1 MTQFH
6 RMKKM
11 SNRTIGIILL
21 NCLLTFTGLS
31 VQGKPTNIYDS
42 ITMDTLSS
50 NSTQLKILSW
60 NIGMLPVLDLFKE
73 KDDRA
78 EAIAHVLSSCDYDI
92 IVFQEAFTA
101 HSRAV
106 LNQALHDQYPFSY
119 GPVNGSK
126 LSFKF
131 NSGLWILSKIP
142 LQIKKEIEFTA
153 NAGFDSFARKGAVLF
168 EGQFHNSSFQLI
180 ATHLQDDDY
189 PQSIRDLQLSE
200 IFEQLIFPF
209 SDMSTPQIICGDF
222 NTDEKKGDHY
232 RGMLTILNAEDGAIS
247 GKIKITF
254 DDEANDAFKS
264 GHGNPRLIDYILT
277 RNSNVIKWISRRV
290 AVLKLRWGKGTEYL
304 SDHHG
309 MEATIVF
316 RKGDYLS
323 KVY

>member
-1 MTQFH
+1 M
-6 RMKKM
+6 
-11 SNRTIGIILL
+11 
-21 NCLLTFTGLS
+21 
-31 VQGKPTNIYDS
+31 
-42 ITMDTLSS
+42 MDTLS
-50 NSTQLKILSW
+50 NNATQIKILSW
-60 NIGMLPVLDLFKE
+60 NIGMLPVLNLFKE

-78 EAIAHVLSSCDYDI
+78 EAIANVLNSCDYDI

-106 LNQALHDQYPFSY
+106 LNHILHDQYPFAY
-119 GPVNGSK
+119 GPVNGTK

-142 LQIKKEIEFTA
+142 LQKKKEIEFTA
-153 NAGFDSFARKGAVLF
+153 CAGFDSFARKGAVLF
-168 EGQFHNSSFQLI
+168 EGQFNNSAFQLI

-209 SDMSTPQIICGDF
+209 SDMRTPQIICGDF
-222 NTDEKKGDHY
+222 NTDEKKGENY
-232 RGMLTILNAEDGAIS
+232 KGMLTILNAEDGAIS

-254 DDEANDAFKS
+254 DDESNDVSKS
-264 GHGNPRLIDYILT
+264 RHGNLRLIDYILT
-277 RNSNVIKWISRRV
+277 SNSNVIQWISRRV
-290 AVLKLRWGKGTEYL
+290 AVLKVRWGSGTEYL

-309 MEATIVF
+309 IEAIIVF
-316 RKGDYLS
+316 RKGEYLS